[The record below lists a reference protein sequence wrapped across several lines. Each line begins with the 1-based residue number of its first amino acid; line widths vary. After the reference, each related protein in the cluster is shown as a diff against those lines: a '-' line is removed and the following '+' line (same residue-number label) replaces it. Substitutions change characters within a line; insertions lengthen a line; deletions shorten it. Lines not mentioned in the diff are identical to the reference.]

1 MTEYRFTLQK
11 YKRGSKLT
19 CPKCGRKQ
27 CFVKYVDAEGQ
38 IAFPDYVGRCD
49 HEHSCQYH
57 YKPSDY
63 FKDNPVVLEE
73 RKSWKSQTKIVQPKP
88 TDYIARD
95 IMHRSLANYERNP
108 LFIFLSSVFGEK
120 ETSRLF
126 QLYCVGTSKKWVSYI
141 KQRNGK
147 MMRPILALLIAKLF
161 GEINDSTLHAA
172 LSLELLHTASLVHDD
187 VVDESDKRRG
197 QSSVNAIYNNKVSV
211 LVGDYMLATSLKHS
225 AMTREITIVDLVAC
239 LGQNLSEGEIIQLA
253 NINASEFS
261 EEVYYDVIRKKTAA
275 LFTASAEAGAIS
287 VHASDE
293 MVKNARLFGEM
304 IGIAFQIKDDI
315 FDYYSSDEIGKP
327 TGNDMRE
334 GKLTLPALYVLNM
347 FDDEEMRKLALRIRA
362 LDASDEDIARF
373 IEYTKVKGGIEYA
386 RQAMVDYRNKALALL
401 PQSAGQ
407 AVKDALTAYID
418 YVIERDK

>member
-88 TDYIARD
+88 TDYIDRD

-126 QLYCVGTSKKWVSYI
+126 QLYCVGTSKKWGGSTVFWQIDRQGRVRAGKIMLYNPVTGHRVKEPRSYVSWVHTELELEHFNM
-141 KQRNGK
+141 KQC
-147 MMRPILALLIAKLF
+147 LF
-161 GEINDSTLHAA
+161 GEHLLAGYPTKAVAIVESEKSALVASHFMPDFVWQATGGIHGCFKADTVAVLKNRAVILCPDLGAKKVWQEKARLLSSICSKVVFSDKLEQCATDEQREKGLDIVDFLLMEDTPMMTLQKMIKRCPS
-172 LSLELLHTASLVHDD
+172 LQTLIDQFQLELV
-187 VVDESDKRRG
+187 E
-197 QSSVNAIYNNKVSV
+197 Q
-211 LVGDYMLATSLKHS
+211 
-225 AMTREITIVDLVAC
+225 
-239 LGQNLSEGEIIQLA
+239 
-253 NINASEFS
+253 
-261 EEVYYDVIRKKTAA
+261 
-275 LFTASAEAGAIS
+275 
-287 VHASDE
+287 
-293 MVKNARLFGEM
+293 
-304 IGIAFQIKDDI
+304 
-315 FDYYSSDEIGKP
+315 
-327 TGNDMRE
+327 
-334 GKLTLPALYVLNM
+334 
-347 FDDEEMRKLALRIRA
+347 
-362 LDASDEDIARF
+362 
-373 IEYTKVKGGIEYA
+373 
-386 RQAMVDYRNKALALL
+386 
-401 PQSAGQ
+401 
-407 AVKDALTAYID
+407 
-418 YVIERDK
+418 

>member
-88 TDYIARD
+88 TDYIDRD

-126 QLYCVGTSKKWVSYI
+126 QLYCVGTSKKWGGSTVFWQI
-141 KQRNGK
+141 DRQGRVRAGK
-147 MMRPILALLIAKLF
+147 IMLYNPDRK
-161 GEINDSTLHAA
+161 S
-172 LSLELLHTASLVHDD
+172 
-187 VVDESDKRRG
+187 VV
-197 QSSVNAIYNNKVSV
+197 
-211 LVGDYMLATSLKHS
+211 
-225 AMTREITIVDLVAC
+225 
-239 LGQNLSEGEIIQLA
+239 
-253 NINASEFS
+253 
-261 EEVYYDVIRKKTAA
+261 
-275 LFTASAEAGAIS
+275 
-287 VHASDE
+287 
-293 MVKNARLFGEM
+293 
-304 IGIAFQIKDDI
+304 
-315 FDYYSSDEIGKP
+315 
-327 TGNDMRE
+327 
-334 GKLTLPALYVLNM
+334 
-347 FDDEEMRKLALRIRA
+347 
-362 LDASDEDIARF
+362 
-373 IEYTKVKGGIEYA
+373 
-386 RQAMVDYRNKALALL
+386 
-401 PQSAGQ
+401 
-407 AVKDALTAYID
+407 
-418 YVIERDK
+418 